1 MALGLAVVEGLS
13 MVPSYAPGERLI
25 VRYGASFEVGDVVL
39 VDFKNRID
47 IKRVKS
53 ISGDQVFIEGDNDS
67 VSVDSRQYGP
77 VKNSR
82 VIAKVVYRLPSW
94 LIRKQN

>member
-1 MALGLAVVEGLS
+1 MAIGLAVVEGLS
-13 MVPSYAPGERLI
+13 MVPAYAPGDR
-25 VRYGASFEVGDVVL
+25 VVVKYDASYEIGDVVL

-53 ISGDQVFIEGDNDS
+53 ISGDQVFIEGDNTA

-77 VKNSR
+77 VKKTR
-82 VIAKVVYRLPSW
+82 IIAKVIYRLPRW
-94 LIRKQN
+94 LARK

>member
-13 MVPSYAPGERLI
+13 MVPAYAPGERVI
-25 VRYGASFEVGDVVL
+25 VKYGATYEIGDVVL
-39 VDFKNRID
+39 VDFKDRID

-53 ISGDQVFIEGDNDS
+53 ITGEQVFIEGDNTA

-77 VKNSR
+77 VKNTR
-82 VIAKVVYRLPSW
+82 VIAKVIYRLPRW
-94 LIRKQN
+94 LIWK